1 MPNRLTTAAAM
12 AALLAIASSAQSAP
26 NGPQISDFILGN
38 GLELVVI
45 PDHRAPVV
53 THMIWYKVGAADET
67 PGKSGLAHF
76 LEHLMFK
83 GTAKNPAGKFSQV
96 VARIGGQENAFTSQD
111 YTGYFQRVPSE
122 QLRTVMEF
130 EADRMTGL
138 QLTDDVVLPERN
150 VILEEQNQRVGN
162 NPRARLSEQI
172 DAALYLNHPY
182 GKPVIGWRH
191 EMEQL
196 SRDDAIGFYRRFYAP
211 NNAIVVIAGDVD
223 PLKVRTMVEETY
235 GKIPRHG
242 MVAPRVRPEEPPPVA
257 MRSLTLADPRVEMPT
272 LQREYLTPSFRTA
285 KRGESEALEVLS
297 HILGSGSNSRLYRAL
312 VVDKQMAVMASAWYD
327 ANALDLSKFGVVGG
341 PRPGVTLQQLESE
354 IDAVIAQI
362 IDKGVTPEE
371 LERTK
376 TRLIADFRLCA
387 GQPGDHGA
395 LVRRRAHDR
404 RDRQRRAELD
414 GPDPRRDSRAGAR
427 RGKAMARK
435 AAVGH
440 RLSDQGQEPAG
451 GEAVMTRRACML
463 FAAAVL
469 IALPNVASAMT
480 IEKIVTPSGNRSLAG
495 AREVGAADHVE
506 LRFQWRSQPG

>member
-1 MPNRLTTAAAM
+1 M
-12 AALLAIASSAQSAP
+12 AALLAIASGAQSAP

-111 YTGYFQRVPSE
+111 YTGYFQRVASE

-162 NPRARLSEQI
+162 NPRARLTEQI

-182 GKPVIGWRH
+182 GKPVIGWRQ

-242 MVAPRVRPEEPPPVA
+242 TVAPRVRPEEPPPVA
-257 MRSLTLADPRVEMPT
+257 VRSLTLADPRVEMPT
-272 LQREYLTPSFRTA
+272 LQREYLVPSFRTA

-327 ANALDLSKFGVVGG
+327 TNALDLSKFGVVGG
-341 PRPGVTLQQLESE
+341 PRPGVALQQLESE

-376 TRLIADFRLCA
+376 TRLIADA
-387 GQPGDHGA
+387 VYAQDNQA
-395 LVRRRAHDR
+395 T
-404 RDRQRRAELD
+404 
-414 GPDPRRDSRAGAR
+414 
-427 RGKAMARK
+427 MARWY
-435 AAVGH
+435 
-440 RLSDQGQEPAG
+440 
-451 GEAVMTRRACML
+451 
-463 FAAAVL
+463 
-469 IALPNVASAMT
+469 
-480 IEKIVTPSGNRSLAG
+480 
-495 AREVGAADHVE
+495 GAALTTGATVNDVRSWTDRIRAVTAEQVQGAAKQWLEKQRSVTGYLIKDKSPQVE
-506 LRFQWRSQPG
+506 KRS

>member
-1 MPNRLTTAAAM
+1 
-12 AALLAIASSAQSAP
+12 
-26 NGPQISDFILGN
+26 
-38 GLELVVI
+38 LELVVI

-223 PLKVRTMVEETY
+223 PAKVRTMVEEIY

-242 MVAPRVRPEEPPPVA
+242 TIAPRVRPDEPPPVA
-257 MRSLTLADPRVEMPT
+257 VRSLTMTDPRVEMPT
-272 LQREYLTPSFRTA
+272 LQREYLVPSFRTA
-285 KRGESEALEVLS
+285 KRGESEALEVLA

-312 VVDKQMAVMASAWYD
+312 VVDKQIAVMASAWYD
-327 ANALDLSKFGVVGG
+327 TNALDLSKFGVVGG
-341 PRPGVTLQQLESE
+341 PRPGVTLQQVESE

-362 IDKGVTPEE
+362 IDRGVTPEE

-376 TRLIADFRLCA
+376 TRLIADA
-387 GQPGDHGA
+387 VYAQDNQA
-395 LVRRRAHDR
+395 T
-404 RDRQRRAELD
+404 
-414 GPDPRRDSRAGAR
+414 
-427 RGKAMARK
+427 MARWYG
-435 AAVGH
+435 AALTTGATVNDV
-440 RLSDQGQEPAG
+440 RSWTDRIR
-451 GEAVMTRRACML
+451 AVTAEQVQ
-463 FAAAVL
+463 AAAKQWLEKQRSVTGHL
-469 IALPNVASAMT
+469 IKDKSPQV
-480 IEKIVTPSGNRSLAG
+480 EKRS
-495 AREVGAADHVE
+495 
-506 LRFQWRSQPG
+506 

>member
-1 MPNRLTTAAAM
+1 MLYRLITAAVT
-12 AALLAIASSAQSAP
+12 AALMTAGASAQSAS
-26 NGPQISDFILGN
+26 NGPQISDFILPN

-223 PLKVRTMVEETY
+223 PAKVRTMVEEIY

-242 MVAPRVRPEEPPPVA
+242 TIAPRVRPDEPPPVA
-257 MRSLTLADPRVEMPT
+257 VRSLTMTDPRVEMPT
-272 LQREYLTPSFRTA
+272 LQREYLVPSFRTA
-285 KRGESEALEVLS
+285 KRGESEALEVLA

-312 VVDKQMAVMASAWYD
+312 VVDKQIAVMASAWYD
-327 ANALDLSKFGVVGG
+327 TNALDLSKFGVVGG
-341 PRPGVTLQQLESE
+341 PRPGVTLQQVESE

-362 IDKGVTPEE
+362 IDRGVTPEE

-376 TRLIADFRLCA
+376 TRLIADA
-387 GQPGDHGA
+387 VYAQDNQA
-395 LVRRRAHDR
+395 T
-404 RDRQRRAELD
+404 
-414 GPDPRRDSRAGAR
+414 
-427 RGKAMARK
+427 MARWYG
-435 AAVGH
+435 AALTTGATVNDV
-440 RLSDQGQEPAG
+440 RSWTDRIR
-451 GEAVMTRRACML
+451 AVTAEQVQ
-463 FAAAVL
+463 AAAKQWLEKQRSVTGHL
-469 IALPNVASAMT
+469 IKDKSPQV
-480 IEKIVTPSGNRSLAG
+480 EKRS
-495 AREVGAADHVE
+495 
-506 LRFQWRSQPG
+506 

>member
-1 MPNRLTTAAAM
+1 LITAAAM
-12 AALLAIASSAQSAP
+12 AALLAVANSAQSAP

-53 THMIWYKVGAADET
+53 THMIWYRVGAADET

-242 MVAPRVRPEEPPPVA
+242 TVAPRLRPEEPPPVA
-257 MRSLTLADPRVEMPT
+257 VRSLTLADPRVEMLT
-272 LQREYLTPSFRTA
+272 LQREYLVPSFRTA

-327 ANALDLSKFGVVGG
+327 ANAFDLSKFGVVGG

-376 TRLIADFRLCA
+376 TRLIADA
-387 GQPGDHGA
+387 VYAQDNQA
-395 LVRRRAHDR
+395 T
-404 RDRQRRAELD
+404 
-414 GPDPRRDSRAGAR
+414 
-427 RGKAMARK
+427 MARWYG
-435 AAVGH
+435 AALTTGATVNDVKSWTD
-440 RLSDQGQEPAG
+440 RIR
-451 GEAVMTRRACML
+451 AVTAEQVQ
-463 FAAAVL
+463 AAAKQWLEKQRSVTGYL
-469 IALPNVASAMT
+469 IKDKSPQV
-480 IEKIVTPSGNRSLAG
+480 EKRS
-495 AREVGAADHVE
+495 
-506 LRFQWRSQPG
+506 